1 MIAMKKIVLFVIALT
16 TTIVSAQ
23 DLIKVKGNRE
33 VTTEIRSVGPF
44 KTLEINS
51 DYEIQIVAGASP
63 QIEITTDSNL
73 HQHLNTSVIDGKL
86 IVTITATIRSK
97 KEMKFRIVYGPELKT
112 ITVTDHAELSS
123 LTSLVFEEL
132 ELNIREDAEVFL
144 TASIERLTLN
154 AGKSTKAELNL
165 RGHTA
170 VINLKDNA
178 AIQALI
184 RYDSLALDMKDRVDA
199 RIEGDI
205 KKGQLILS
213 DKASIEGT
221 NLIFDILELKIN
233 QSATAEVN
241 VKSAL
246 SLEASDD
253 AKVSLYNTPEIDL
266 NLFTGKAVLKKE

>member
-1 MIAMKKIVLFVIALT
+1 MKKIVLFVFVLT

-33 VTTEIRSVGPF
+33 VTTEIRPIEPF

-51 DYEIQIVAGASP
+51 DYEIQIVAGSSS

-73 HQHLNTSVIDGKL
+73 HQHLDANVIDGKL
-86 IVTITATIRSK
+86 VVTTTAIIRSK

-132 ELNIREDAEVFL
+132 ELNIEEDAEVFL

-154 AGKSTKAELNL
+154 AGKSTKSELNL
-165 RGHTA
+165 SGHKA

-178 AIQALI
+178 AVKALVK
-184 RYDSLALDMKDRVDA
+184 YDDLELNMKDRVDA

-205 KKGQLILS
+205 KNGQLVLS
-213 DKASIEGT
+213 DKATIEGT

-233 QSATAEVN
+233 DNATAEVN
-241 VKSAL
+241 VKSNI
-246 SLEASDD
+246 SIEASDD
-253 AKVSLYNTPEIDL
+253 ANISLYNTPEIEL
-266 NLFTGKAVLKKE
+266 NLFTGKAILKKE